1 MLQESDKIG
10 CRQFLTPKEVV
21 TGNYKLNLA
30 FVANLFNNYPAL
42 DPPEDIDLSEI
53 HEEDREE
60 KSKKLELKWA
70 DHRSVLKLFK
80 KRLMLRSC
88 YLSRKFWKYV
98 NIVYIYIQQLIAA
111 DWQIMVS
118 NDILTSWSDGMS
130 WCHKTSDDL
139 ICHDNVNL
147 HLVNYQKLWKGILGK

>member
-60 KSKKLELKWA
+60 KSKKLELK
-70 DHRSVLKLFK
+70 
-80 KRLMLRSC
+80 
-88 YLSRKFWKYV
+88 
-98 NIVYIYIQQLIAA
+98 
-111 DWQIMVS
+111 
-118 NDILTSWSDGMS
+118 
-130 WCHKTSDDL
+130 
-139 ICHDNVNL
+139 
-147 HLVNYQKLWKGILGK
+147 